1 MSSTI
6 ATALVVMLLLLF
18 IKVPVFLSVIAGSAI
33 YFFLNPAVNSM
44 ILAQRLVSAI
54 QNPSLMAI
62 PFFVCAGVFM
72 NYSGVTRR
80 IMALCD
86 VLTGRLW
93 GGLAQVNVLLSTL
106 MGGLSGSSLADA
118 AMEARMLVP
127 EMEKKGMSKAFSS
140 VVTAAS
146 AMITPIIP
154 PGIAMILCGSLANV
168 SIGKLFVSG
177 IGVGILLC
185 AGEMITVSII
195 SKRRG
200 YAPSRQS
207 GMKWSEVAP
216 VIKESILPMC
226 LPIIIIGGV
235 RLGVFT
241 ATEAGAVAAVYS
253 VMLGLLYKELDWQT
267 IRNGLKESVLSTASI
282 MLIIG
287 AASALSWILT
297 KEQIPQM
304 LTQGMLAVSGNKYVF
319 LLLCNLFLLFVG
331 MFIEG
336 NAAMIILVPLLF
348 PIAQSYQI
356 NEIQFLMMFIFNM
369 AIGSMSP
376 PMGTLMFVVCGE
388 TKCKLKDFI
397 IESIPFYIVLLV
409 ELLALTFIPFLT
421 TGLVDL
427 IYEIGRAHV

>member
-1 MSSTI
+1 MSVEI
-6 ATALVVMLLLLF
+6 AVALIVMLVLLF
-18 IKVPVFLSVIAGSAI
+18 MKVPVFLSVIAGSAV
-33 YFFLNPAVNSM
+33 YFFMNPAVGSM
-44 ILAQRLVSAI
+44 ILAQRLVSAV
-54 QNPSLMAI
+54 QSSSLLAI
-62 PFFVCAGVFM
+62 PFFVCSGVFM

-86 VLTGRLW
+86 ILTGRLW

-127 EMEKKGMSKAFSS
+127 EMEKKGMSKEFSS

-146 AMITPIIP
+146 AMITPLIP

-177 IGVGILLC
+177 IGVGLLLC
-185 AGEMITVSII
+185 VGEMVTVSVI
-195 SKRRG
+195 SKKRG
-200 YAPSRQS
+200 YAPTRDHRLTW
-207 GMKWSEVAP
+207 KEAAP
-216 VIKESILPMC
+216 VVKDSILPMC
-226 LPIIIIGGV
+226 LPVIIIGGV
-235 RLGVFT
+235 RLGIFT
-241 ATEAGAVAAVYS
+241 ATEAGAVAVVYS
-253 VMLGLLYKELDWQT
+253 IVLGLIYRELNWAT
-267 IRNGLKESVLSTASI
+267 IKNGLKETILSTGGI

-297 KEQIPQM
+297 KERIPQM
-304 LTQGMLAVSGNKYVF
+304 LTEAMLEVSANKYVF
-319 LLLCNLFLLFVG
+319 LLLVNLFLLIVG

-348 PIAQSYQI
+348 PIALNYGI

-397 IESIPFYIVLLV
+397 IESIPFYIVLIV

-427 IYEIGRAHV
+427 IY